1 MGKVCSCN
9 TAWIFHPRAQG
20 PEASSITVT
29 KRSKEKKNKFLNCL
43 LLTSQLPMGQTVISV
58 PPCSAFCSLK
68 VSILFWIIT
77 FSWKEV
83 LQLWLKKKK
92 NPVNGNTQLNTL
104 VFTLQWS
111 FPDVQSNALIY
122 QPQRFWKNLSY
133 YYAAEGQ
140 WLQLYFWHLQ
150 HNKKKKSCMIL

>member
-1 MGKVCSCN
+1 MWARFVPVTQREYFIPEHKVQKPPQEQ
-9 TAWIFHPRAQG
+9 WQKG
-20 PEASSITVT
+20 P
-29 KRSKEKKNKFLNCL
+29 KEKKNKFLNCL

-58 PPCSAFCSLK
+58 SPCSAFCSLE
-68 VSILFWIIT
+68 VSVLFWIIT

-122 QPQRFWKNLSY
+122 QPQRFWKKFILLLCSWRSVI
-133 YYAAEGQ
+133 AA
-140 WLQLYFWHLQ
+140 LLLAFTA
-150 HNKKKKSCMIL
+150 